1 MDVKEE
7 MEFRMEFVFLF
18 DFILF
23 FYSSSFRFF
32 SFLLLSTIPFNDD
45 FEIFK
50 KTKKRK
56 RFFLK

>member
-32 SFLLLSTIPFNDD
+32 SFLLPSNDD